1 MKVLHQY
8 SSHIPNMKNKMK
20 YIYES
25 MTEEEIKD
33 DVMLM
38 ITECFGQPLIPNES
52 TSLHFKMCR
61 ILNSLYVCVENH
73 LKLRIKNR
81 EKEKRKAREKIMKE
95 EKDDFEKL
103 RRLKKKKRNVFNSDV
118 SEEEGDEEEDE
129 DEEDI
134 GLVDANEEDI
144 GLVDANEDEDEED
157 IGLVDANDD
166 EDEEDIGLVGAND
179 DEEADDEEED
189 EEKEESRYKGPIQQA
204 GFGRRVAIFYPE
216 DKKWYKGSLVSI
228 SGHTTEKDVKKARR
242 TGNFRV
248 KYDDETECDINL
260 HNVRFKYIHPEEEEE
275 QTIGGCVISSTSSS
289 SISSTSSSSISSTSP
304 FSSSYMVGIVQG
316 ATVINRGGSSNRKR
330 GRSSK

>member
-1 MKVLHQY
+1 
-8 SSHIPNMKNKMK
+8 
-20 YIYES
+20 

-61 ILNSLYVCVENH
+61 ILNSLYVCVEKH
-73 LKLRIKNR
+73 LKLRIQNR
-81 EKEKRKAREKIMKE
+81 EKEKMKAKEKIMKE

-103 RRLKKKKRNVFNSDV
+103 RRLKKKKRNVINSHV

-134 GLVDANEEDI
+134 GLVDANE
-144 GLVDANEDEDEED
+144 DEDEED
-157 IGLVDANDD
+157 IGLVD
-166 EDEEDIGLVGAND
+166 AND

-216 DKKWYKGSLVSI
+216 YKKWYKGSLVSI
-228 SGHTTEKDVKKARR
+228 SGYTTENDVKKARR

-248 KYDDETECDINL
+248 KYDDESECDINL
-260 HNVRFKYIHPEEEEE
+260 HNVRFKYIHTEEEKE
-275 QTIGGCVISSTSSS
+275 QTIGGCEISSTSSS

-304 FSSSYMVGIVQG
+304 FSSSYMVGIIQG

>member
-1 MKVLHQY
+1 
-8 SSHIPNMKNKMK
+8 
-20 YIYES
+20 

-61 ILNSLYVCVENH
+61 ILNSLYVCVEKH
-73 LKLRIKNR
+73 LKLRIQNR
-81 EKEKRKAREKIMKE
+81 EKEKMKAKEKIMKE

-103 RRLKKKKRNVFNSDV
+103 RRLKKKKRNVINSHV

-134 GLVDANEEDI
+134 GLVDANE
-144 GLVDANEDEDEED
+144 DEDEED
-157 IGLVDANDD
+157 IGLVD
-166 EDEEDIGLVGAND
+166 AND

-216 DKKWYKGSLVSI
+216 YKKWYKGSLVSI
-228 SGHTTEKDVKKARR
+228 SGYTTENDVKKARR

-248 KYDDETECDINL
+248 KYDDESECDINL
-260 HNVRFKYIHPEEEEE
+260 HNVRFKYIHTEEEKE
-275 QTIGGCVISSTSSS
+275 QTIGGCE
-289 SISSTSSSSISSTSP
+289 ISSTSSSSISSTSP
-304 FSSSYMVGIVQG
+304 FSSSYMVGIIQG

>member
-1 MKVLHQY
+1 MKVQLHQY

-38 ITECFGQPLIPNES
+38 ITECFGQQQIPNES

-61 ILNSLYVCVENH
+61 ILNSLYVCVEKH
-73 LKLRIKNR
+73 LKLRIQNR
-81 EKEKRKAREKIMKE
+81 EKEKRKAREKAMKE

-118 SEEEGDEEEDE
+118 SEEEGEEEEGDEEED
-129 DEEDI
+129 
-134 GLVDANEEDI
+134 
-144 GLVDANEDEDEED
+144 EDEDEED

-166 EDEEDIGLVGAND
+166 EDEEDIGLVDAND
-179 DEEADDEEED
+179 DEEEDDKEKGDED
-189 EEKEESRYKGPIQQA
+189 EEESRYKGPIQQA

-216 DKKWYKGSLVSI
+216 YKKWYKGSLVSI
-228 SGHTTEKDVKKARR
+228 SGHTTENDVKKARR

-275 QTIGGCVISSTSSS
+275 QTIGGCEISSTSSS